1 MSMTTEET
9 NFLMLLTW
17 KFKPQLKNML
27 SYVTTLEFTAA
38 SDFQPELSIKTQ
50 ADYR

>member
-17 KFKPQLKNML
+17 KFKPQL
-27 SYVTTLEFTAA
+27 TTLEFTVA

>member
-1 MSMTTEET
+1 MTTDER
-9 NFLMLLTW
+9 NFLMQFTW

-27 SYVTTLEFTAA
+27 SSVTTLEFTAA

-50 ADYR
+50 GDYR